1 MDAADLKIFEAV
13 ARTGSMNKATAVL
26 HTVQS
31 NVTARIQAL
40 EAELGCKLF
49 ERNRRGGVL
58 TPAGRRLLPFAAR
71 AVPLFA
77 DAKRA
82 AADDGAPSGG
92 LVIGALEATAA
103 GSAVPV

>member
-1 MDAADLKIFEAV
+1 KCNMDAADLRIFEAV

-49 ERNRRGGVL
+49 ERNPRGAVL
-58 TPAGRRLLPFAAR
+58 TPAGRRLLPFARR
-71 AVPLFA
+71 AVHLLA
-77 DAKRA
+77 GAQRA
-82 AADDGAPSGG
+82 AAHDGTPP
-92 LVIGALEATAA
+92 GALVV
-103 GSAVPV
+103 GSPA